1 MKTHGKNGKQILKP
15 KINREEK
22 KLEPTTLCLDIKWD
36 AKKAVNQLDVLE
48 YMMVRSWKRWC
59 VERCE
64 QECTRHRKAKNEQKL
79 ATRLLS
85 EKSSHFCWNIYILFA
100 FLELRPHVDVVECGV
115 FQLQAEFYSPFA
127 TFFMLFHGHW
137 CYGGFD
143 YLSERRRYSAR
154 SVCVLTP
161 LNRITSCRASWL
173 FVPLTRWKIHFPL
186 VAMTIITKNFIFR

>member
-1 MKTHGKNGKQILKP
+1 MCWNIWWWGVEKGDVWNDANKSAHGTEKP
-15 KINREEK
+15 KTNRNS
-22 KLEPTTLCLDIKWD
+22 LHDYCL
-36 AKKAVNQLDVLE
+36 KKAPIFVG
-48 YMMVRSWKRWC
+48 
-59 VERCE
+59 
-64 QECTRHRKAKNEQKL
+64 
-79 ATRLLS
+79 
-85 EKSSHFCWNIYILFA
+85 IYILFA